1 MSLLPILWFHTRINL
16 SKLIPFFSAIL
27 FSLWFTSQICFIKY
41 SGIFP
46 FILKTSNLS
55 ICLNFDSINS
65 ILKKG
70 PKCANQ
76 SNRLDEWVTHF
87 SVNLVYRIRIIARNY
102 WNDSELR
109 KNIMLRKMKSLTA
122 GFKRIRKK
130 SQKIGKIK
138 IQEKHLLK
146 IFINPK
152 PGFEIRFWNLSF
164 GFLRNKV
171 GNHPIIPR
179 PGLSRP
185 KIGL

>member
-1 MSLLPILWFHTRINL
+1 MIPYEDKSLKIDSI
-16 SKLIPFFSAIL
+16 FSAIL

-87 SVNLVYRIRIIARNY
+87 SVNLVYRIRIIARNC

-138 IQEKHLLK
+138 IQEKLLLK

-152 PGFEIRFWNLSF
+152 PGFEIRFYFSDFSGIKSEIIQLS
-164 GFLRNKV
+164 
-171 GNHPIIPR
+171 
-179 PGLSRP
+179 
-185 KIGL
+185 